1 MKFHDASARD
11 QIGFPA
17 GGGEFLISTWLQ
29 NCREP
34 AGRRLA
40 WFAFSTLL
48 LGLMFALPLAR
59 TVRFCLK
66 SELQSYILLI
76 PIISIYL
83 IYQKHSPGPKDPEP
97 ARGLAAALFLCGGLA
112 MGLNAILMS
121 RNHYA
126 GVQDSLTLPVFAF
139 TSFLVAMVALCF
151 GAGTV
156 RNHAFPLLFLFAGI
170 PLPETTVHWLQMALQ
185 QCSADATHALFILA
199 GTPVLRDGMAF
210 HLPGL
215 TVVVAEEC
223 SGIHST
229 LILFIVSLIA
239 GYLFLQRPW
248 SRALFAL
255 AVIPLG
261 VIRNGFRVVALS
273 LLTIHVDSRIMDSA
287 LHQHGGP
294 IFFGLSLFV
303 LLGLLLSLRWCERK
317 VERGKHAIS

>member
-1 MKFHDASARD
+1 M
-11 QIGFPA
+11 
-17 GGGEFLISTWLQ
+17 ISTRLHSF
-29 NCREP
+29 REP

-40 WFAFSTLL
+40 GFAFSALL
-48 LGLMFALPLAR
+48 LGLIFALPLVR
-59 TVRFCLK
+59 TIRFCLG

-83 IYQKHSPGPKDPEP
+83 IYQKQSPGPKDSKP
-97 ARGLAAALFLCGGLA
+97 ARGLAAVLFLIGGLA

-121 RNHYA
+121 WNHYA

-151 GAGTV
+151 GVGTI
-156 RNHAFPLLFLFAGI
+156 RTQAFPLLFLFAGV

-185 QCSADATHALFILA
+185 QCSADATHALFILT

-239 GYLFLQRPW
+239 GHLFLQRPW
-248 SRALFAL
+248 SRALFVL

-261 VIRNGFRVVALS
+261 VVRNGFRVVALS

-294 IFFGLSLFV
+294 IFFGLSLVV

-317 VERGKHAIS
+317 VERGKHAMS